1 MLIKYVWTE
10 EFNDNLKRLNQ
21 HGGINK
27 KVVDRVMTLLADY
40 HEGITPDPIKDV
52 LPLTKHGESRPIIAE
67 IQDPRK
73 LSSCYNL
80 Q

>member
-27 KVVDRVMTLLADY
+27 KVVDRNDASCR
-40 HEGITPDPIKDV
+40 
-52 LPLTKHGESRPIIAE
+52 LP
-67 IQDPRK
+67 
-73 LSSCYNL
+73 
-80 Q
+80 